1 MGGDGGTLN
10 NSRADHVRMRA
21 ALGGSAAAADAKAGR
36 ARARASVTECAVSR
50 APLAAPVVA
59 DRLGQLCNKEA
70 LIGVLLAR
78 SGFAHVRRLGRDT
91 VAVAEWRVCGV
102 TREAVTEEGRFVLG
116 WECGCVVAGRA
127 VDAVRGKGW
136 EAAGAAGECV
146 ACGVRTELVRLG
158 MTGEERDGVLVALEE
173 AGAGRKKTGKRKRGE
188 DRPLS

>member
-36 ARARASVTECAVSR
+36 LRARASVTECAASR
-50 APLAAPVVA
+50 QPLAAPVVA

-91 VAVAEWRVCGV
+91 VDVPEWRTCRV
-102 TREAVTEEGRFVLG
+102 TRETVTEEGRFAVG
-116 WECGCVVAGRA
+116 WACGCVVAGRA

-136 EAAGAAGECV
+136 EAADAEGECV
-146 ACGVRTELVRLG
+146 SCGGVTALVRLG
-158 MTGEERDGVLVALEE
+158 MTGDERDGAL
-173 AGAGRKKTGKRKRGE
+173 ALLGRASKKKSGKRKRGE
-188 DRPLS
+188 DGS